1 MPQVVKKAFVQ
12 AKVMCDRHAQAKVTS
27 KSSFLA
33 EEPQRRISK
42 GYCRDIRP
50 RSSLFVC
57 ILGLWPDL
65 RMRVCSRKRYLRQKR
80 LH

>member
-1 MPQVVKKAFVQ
+1 MSRAVKEAFTQ
-12 AKVMCDRHAQAKVTS
+12 AKVMFDRHKLAKVTS

-33 EEPQRRISK
+33 EEPERRISR